1 MTRGPPR
8 WNARPMTGRWHGLVI
23 DTPDP
28 RGLATFYQ
36 ELLGFVRVQDD
47 DDWVVIGDAPDRPGL
62 ASQRAPDLD
71 RPAGR
76 RASYR
81 SKCISTSPWTI
92 SSRPRSRRS
101 RWALNCSQ
109 VAAPPAA
116 SNAARQ
122 DIPSACATSRQL
134 ASRADEQLLRRQS
147 RPRRCGAGYGIR
159 AGVTRRCPCLGV
171 GQVRFAEALSEGAG
185 IRVTAMS

>member
-1 MTRGPPR
+1 
-8 WNARPMTGRWHGLVI
+8 MTGRWHGLVI

-28 RGLATFYQ
+28 RGFATFYQ

-62 ASQRAPDLD
+62 AFQRAPDLE
-71 RPAGR
+71 PPGWPG
-76 RASYR
+76 ASHR

-109 VAAPPAA
+109 VAAPPSGSTAT
-116 SNAARQ
+116 RQ
-122 DIPSACATSRQL
+122 DIPSACATSCLLTCRRTGARPGSVQVPDSSLSMRLPMSGPLDRACPGRARRSCRGGRVPADGSCRSRVETTL
-134 ASRADEQLLRRQS
+134 AAS
-147 RPRRCGAGYGIR
+147 
-159 AGVTRRCPCLGV
+159 
-171 GQVRFAEALSEGAG
+171 
-185 IRVTAMS
+185 